1 MLLDDVYIG
10 DAVRSL
16 SSKVEDLTY
25 RIYTLE
31 DSIANCNAVI
41 EEIKE
46 EKQDA

>member
-16 SSKVEDLTY
+16 SSQVEDLTY
-25 RIYTLE
+25 RLYTLE

-46 EKQDA
+46 EKQNA